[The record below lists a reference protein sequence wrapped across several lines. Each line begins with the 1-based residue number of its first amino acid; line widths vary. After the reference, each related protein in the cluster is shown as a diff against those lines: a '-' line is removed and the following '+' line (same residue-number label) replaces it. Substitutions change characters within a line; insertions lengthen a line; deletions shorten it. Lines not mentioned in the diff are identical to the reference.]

1 MNVVLMKK
9 IPCCHCGRY
18 FIPDPRQKNQRYCS
32 EKKCQRARKSA
43 WQGSRMKSDPV
54 YRANQKQSQT
64 DWLSNNGDYWK
75 RYRAEHPEQTA
86 RNRALQ
92 KVRNK
97 LRHSPRGVGMD
108 ESMIAKMDT
117 SKPGK
122 SSVESCLQGSFWLV
136 PSIAKMDAIKV
147 YLHMIPDV

>member
-1 MNVVLMKK
+1 
-9 IPCCHCGRY
+9 
-18 FIPDPRQKNQRYCS
+18 
-32 EKKCQRARKSA
+32 
-43 WQGSRMKSDPV
+43 MKSDPV
-54 YRANQKQSQT
+54 YRANQKQSQA
-64 DWLSNNGDYWK
+64 DWLSNHEDYWK

-108 ESMIAKMDT
+108 ASMIAKMDT
-117 SKPGK
+117 SKTDK
-122 SSVESCLQGSFWLV
+122 SFTESYMPGSFWLV

-147 YLHMIPDV
+147 YLHMIPDI